1 MADTIK
7 TIKCPACDREMRK
20 IYMPEQNINID
31 VCVDGCGGIY
41 FDNREFKHFDEKH
54 ENIDKITDA
63 LEGKTFIEVDET
75 KTRICPVCGQN
86 MVKNFSSCRHEI
98 EIDECYFCGGKFLD
112 NKELV
117 KFRAEYETEADRS
130 ADMIASVYSTVG
142 VEMKKLDERNAYHE
156 MTRSPLQ
163 RLFRRLMR

>member
-1 MADTIK
+1 MADTQEI
-7 TIKCPACDREMRK
+7 IKCPACGRNMRK
-20 IYMPEQNINID
+20 IYMHEQGINLD
-31 VCVDGCGGIY
+31 VCADGCGGIY
-41 FDNREFKHFDEKH
+41 FDNREFKQFDEKA
-54 ENIDKITDA
+54 ENIDKIIET

-75 KTRICPVCGQN
+75 QTRVCPVCGSN
-86 MVKNFSSCRHEI
+86 MVKNFSSHRREI

-117 KFRAEYETEADRS
+117 KFRAEYENEEERS

-156 MTRSPLQ
+156 MTRSPLS
-163 RLFRRLMR
+163 RLFRRLMY